1 MINSYQN
8 KVYKKIQKKDSIT
21 MSLIKI
27 LPLTIIT
34 KKN

>member
-8 KVYKKIQKKDSIT
+8 KVYKKIQKDSIT